1 MRPKLVAAALAG
13 VVAMAL
19 YVIPPVGP
27 ALLPVDRMPSTD
39 LKLPSSSA
47 HIVDPTP
54 VRLLIDSIGVDA
66 RIESRGLDAS
76 RNLASPADFRDV
88 AWYNLGP
95 RPGEHGNALINGHV
109 NWWTGDAV
117 FTRLSRIRI
126 GDVVRVVRA
135 DGVAV
140 VFKVTARRTVDAHA
154 RIASLF
160 APATTSTLTLI
171 TCSGVWN
178 PLTQSDTQRLL
189 VSASL
194 A

>member
-1 MRPKLVAAALAG
+1 MRPKLLAAALAG
-13 VVAMAL
+13 ILAVIL

-27 ALLPVDRMPSTD
+27 APTAADRMPLTNLEVPPASIHM
-39 LKLPSSSA
+39 L
-47 HIVDPTP
+47 DPTP
-54 VRLLIDSIGVDA
+54 VRLVIASIGVDA
-66 RIESRGLDAS
+66 RIESRGLDTS
-76 RNLASPADFRDV
+76 RNLASPTDIRDV

-95 RPGEHGNALINGHV
+95 RPGEHGNALLNGHV

-117 FTRLSRIRI
+117 FTHLSRIKV
-126 GDVVRVVRA
+126 GDQVRVVRA
-135 DGVAV
+135 DGVTV

-160 APATTSTLTLI
+160 EAGTTSTLTLI

-189 VSASL
+189 VSASI